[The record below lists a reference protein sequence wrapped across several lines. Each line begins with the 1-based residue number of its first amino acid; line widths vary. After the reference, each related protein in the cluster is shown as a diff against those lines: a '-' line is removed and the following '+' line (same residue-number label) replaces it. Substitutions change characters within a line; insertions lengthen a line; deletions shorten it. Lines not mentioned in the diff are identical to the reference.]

1 MTGARLGAVAH
12 WTLGRRLLAAALVLV
27 LLVLP
32 LAGVGLAYNFREAV
46 TTSFDQ
52 RLTSLLR
59 VMLARLEQDP
69 ISRRLD
75 TTLSLGDPRFSRV
88 FSGWYW
94 QVTDTRDTTLVSRSL
109 WDQRLPV
116 IQSEGETLRNAM
128 GPRGEP
134 LRIAERDI
142 RLPGHPHRL
151 HVSVAASREGLEA
164 EVARFEWL
172 LGLSLLTLGVLLLA
186 GLALQIHWGLAPLRR
201 LHANLRAIE
210 SGEQKRLDTH
220 LPGELRE
227 LARAMN
233 EVIERDERM
242 ITRGRDA
249 AGNLAHALKTPVSVL
264 KTLAERLAKE
274 PRHQIRAEVAR
285 IDTAVRHHLAR
296 ASAAGSASLSGRV
309 SLKITIMPVV
319 EGLARLAE
327 RRAILFEYHLDE
339 TLYVRMDP
347 QDLQELVGNL
357 LDNAL
362 RWAETRVVLKAN
374 ATNDGLRLSIDDDGP
389 GMNAWQRERALKR
402 GARLD
407 ERRSDADSG
416 FDSSPDT
423 GFYPSPDTGS
433 GLGLAIVEDLVTLYG
448 GQLQL
453 EDSALGGLCARIW
466 LPGTA
471 SA

>member
-1 MTGARLGAVAH
+1 MKGARLGSVAH
-12 WTLGRRLLAAALVLV
+12 WTLGKRLLAAALVLV

-59 VMLARLEQDP
+59 VILARLEQDP
-69 ISRRLD
+69 VSRRLD
-75 TTLSLGDPRFSRV
+75 ATLSLGDPRFSRV

-116 IQSEGETLRNAM
+116 VQSGGETLRNAT

-142 RLPGHPHRL
+142 RLPGQPHSL
-151 HVSVAASREGLEA
+151 HVSVAASREGLDA

-172 LGLSLLTLGVLLLA
+172 LGLSLLTLGVVLLT

-201 LHANLRAIE
+201 LHTNLRAIE

-227 LARAMN
+227 LAQAMN

-242 ITRGRDA
+242 ITRSRDA

-264 KTLAERLAKE
+264 KTLADRLPE
-274 PRHQIRAEVAR
+274 QPCHQIREEVTR

-309 SLKITIMPVV
+309 SLKGTIMPVV

-327 RRAILFEYHLDE
+327 RRGILFEYHLDE
-339 TLYVRMDP
+339 ALNVRMDP

-362 RWAETRVVLKAN
+362 RWAKARV
-374 ATNDGLRLSIDDDGP
+374 GLSAVVVDSGLWLSIDDDGP
-389 GMNAWQRERALKR
+389 GMNEEQRERALKR

-407 ERRSDADSG
+407 EKSSDFNPGSGPG
-416 FDSSPDT
+416 FDT
-423 GFYPSPDTGS
+423 GLDPSPDSGS
-433 GLGLAIVEDLVTLYG
+433 GLGLAIVEDLMTLYG

-453 EDSALGGLCARIW
+453 EDSVLGGLCARVW
-466 LPGTA
+466 LPALT
-471 SA
+471 ST

>member
-1 MTGARLGAVAH
+1 MMASLI
-12 WTLGRRLLAAALVLV
+12 LV

-32 LAGVGLAYNFREAV
+32 LAGMGLAYNFREAV

-52 RLTSLLR
+52 RLTSLLQ
-59 VMLARLEQDP
+59 VILVRLERDP
-69 ISRRLD
+69 VSRQLD
-75 TTLSLGDPRFSRV
+75 VSLGDSRFSRV

-94 QVTDTRDTTLVSRSL
+94 QVTDTENTTLVSRSL

-116 IQSEGETLRNAM
+116 TQAEGMTLRNAQ

-134 LRIAERDI
+134 LRIAERDV
-142 RLPGHPHRL
+142 RLPGHSRRL
-151 HVSVAASREGLEA
+151 HVSVAASREELNS

-210 SGEQKRLDTH
+210 SGEHKRLDTH

-227 LARAMN
+227 LAQAMN

-242 ITRGRDA
+242 ITRSRDA

-264 KTLAERLAKE
+264 KTLGDRLAKE
-274 PRHQIRAEVAR
+274 SRHQIREEVAR

-296 ASAAGSASLSGRV
+296 ASVAGSTMLAGRV
-309 SLKITIMPVV
+309 PLKATVAPIVS
-319 EGLARLAE
+319 GLARLAE
-327 RRAILFEYHLDE
+327 RRGIMFEYHLDA
-339 TLYVRMDP
+339 TLDVRMDP

-362 RWAETRVVLKAN
+362 HWADTHV
-374 ATNDGLRLSIDDDGP
+374 RLSAVAANKGLYLSVEDDGP
-389 GMNAWQRERALKR
+389 GIDPEQRERVLKR

-407 ERRSDADSG
+407 ERCSDDSG
-416 FDSSPDT
+416 SESRPAP
-423 GFYPSPDTGS
+423 GFESNSDTGS
-433 GLGLAIVEDLVTLYG
+433 GLGLAIVGDLMALYG
-448 GQLQL
+448 GELQL
-453 EDSALGGLCARIW
+453 GESALGGLCARVW
-466 LPGTA
+466 LPGTT